1 MSKLVLGIDIGGS
14 GIKGALVDVEKGVF
28 ASERYKVK
36 TPQPATPES
45 VASAVKE
52 MVIHFGWQGKVVGCG
67 FPALMKNGVAKSAAN
82 IDKSWIDTNVS
93 QLFSTTTGCNVFVLN
108 DADAAG
114 LAEAKFGLASSK
126 GVILFLTIG
135 TGIGSAIFLDG
146 KLLPNTELGHLQF
159 MGGAAEHYA
168 ADSVRKKLELSK
180 KEWAKRLN
188 DYLLHVEFLFSPDC
202 FILGGGISKHFDDFI
217 EAFTCQTPVRP
228 AKLLNEA
235 GIIGAA
241 GYAAEQ

>member
-28 ASERYKVK
+28 TTERYKVK
-36 TPQPATPES
+36 TPQPSTPAS
-45 VASAVKE
+45 VAAAVKE
-52 MVIHFGWQGKVVGCG
+52 MAEHFDWKGKIGCG

-82 IDKSWIDTNVS
+82 IDKSWIGTNVS
-93 QLFSTTTGCNVFVLN
+93 QLFSETTGCEVFVLN

-126 GVILFLTIG
+126 GIVFFLTVG

-159 MGGAAEHYA
+159 KGSSAEHYA
-168 ADSVRKKLELSK
+168 ADSVRKNLGLSK

-188 DYLLHVEFLFSPDC
+188 EYLEHVEFLFSPDC
-202 FILGGGISKHFDDFI
+202 FILGGGISKHFEDYSQS
-217 EAFTCQTPVRP
+217 FTCQTPIYP
-228 AKLLNEA
+228 AKLLNDA

-241 GYAAEQ
+241 GYASEM